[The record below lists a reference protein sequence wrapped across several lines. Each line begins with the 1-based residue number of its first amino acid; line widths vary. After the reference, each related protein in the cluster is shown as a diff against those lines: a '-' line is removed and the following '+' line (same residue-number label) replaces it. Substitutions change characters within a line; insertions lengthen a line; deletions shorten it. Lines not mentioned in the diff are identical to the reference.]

1 MLSCLGDSA
10 IPVKDRMDDPRLC
23 LDEVITMSGQ
33 RWRLTRVGQVNAN
46 LSGAG
51 LRIGWL
57 LAHQATILDPNAIR
71 CTYVASLSAHR
82 GRAAARCMCFCSS
95 RGFRHL
101 YDFLPALVGAD
112 SGNRNLRRQISARS
126 TLPEC

>member
-23 LDEVITMSGQ
+23 LDEGYHDVWSTLEVDQGWSCQ
-33 RWRLTRVGQVNAN
+33 RQFERGRAED
-46 LSGAG
+46 
-51 LRIGWL
+51 WL
-57 LAHQATILDPNAIR
+57 AASAPGYDFDPNAIR

-101 YDFLPALVGAD
+101 YDFLPALVGAG